1 MPQFLGHFLF
11 KNGFTK
17 RKRTTHNI
25 QYNNTMSD
33 ALKHECGIALVRLLK
48 PLEFYKEKYGTAFY
62 GIQKMYLLM
71 EKQHN
76 RGQDGAG
83 FASIKLDVEAGE
95 RYISR
100 VRSNHAQPIQ
110 DVFAQINDRINEE
123 MALHPE
129 YADDVAL
136 QKANIPYIGELFL
149 GHVRYGTFG
158 KNSIESVHPFLR
170 QNNWMHRNLI
180 LAGNFNMTNVKEL
193 FQSLVELGQ
202 HPKEMADTVTV
213 MEKIGHFLD
222 NAVTDL
228 YQECKNEGLNKR
240 EASPV
245 IAERLDIAK
254 ILTRASKNLDGGY
267 AMAGLLGH
275 GDAFVFRDP
284 AGIRPAYFYQDD
296 EIVVVASE
304 RPVIQT
310 VFNVPFEKVQEIEP
324 GNALIIKKNGTVS
337 MKEILVPTVKKACSF
352 ERIYF
357 SRGSDA
363 EIYQERKN
371 LGKLILPAVLESI
384 DQDTDNT
391 VFSYIPN
398 TAETSFYGLVEAA
411 QDFLNQRK
419 NNFILE
425 NRNSLTKETLQEL
438 LAVKIRTEKVAIK
451 DAKLRT
457 FITEDS
463 SRDDLVAH
471 VYDVTYGVIKPT
483 DNLVIIDDSIV
494 RGTTLK
500 MSIIK
505 MMDRLKPKRIVIVS
519 SAPQIRYPDCY
530 GIDMAKLEGLVAFRA
545 ALELLKERNLY
556 HIVDEVYIKCK
567 AQENYQDNE
576 VVNYVTAIYAPFQP
590 QEVSDKIAQMLSSP
604 EINAEVKI
612 IFQTVEDLHIACP
625 KNLGDWYFTGDY
637 PTPGGNRVVNRAF
650 MNFYE
655 GKDARAY

>member
-1 MPQFLGHFLF
+1 
-11 KNGFTK
+11 
-17 RKRTTHNI
+17 
-25 QYNNTMSD
+25 MSD
-33 ALKHECGIALVRLLK
+33 ALKHECGIALIRLLK

-83 FASIKLDVEAGE
+83 FASIKLDVAPGE

-100 VRSNHAQPIQ
+100 VRSNHSQPIQ

-123 MALHPE
+123 MTSHPE

-136 QKANIPYIGELFL
+136 QKQKIPYLGELFL

-158 KNSIESVHPFLR
+158 KNSIENVHPFLR

-193 FQSLVELGQ
+193 FQNLIELGQ

-222 NAVTDL
+222 DEVTDL
-228 YQECKNEGLNKR
+228 YQECKNNGLTKR
-240 EASPV
+240 EASPI
-245 IAERLDIAK
+245 IAEKLDVAK

-275 GDAFVFRDP
+275 GDSFVFRDP

-337 MKEILVPTVKKACSF
+337 MKEILAPTVKKACSF

-363 EIYQERKN
+363 EIYQERKT
-371 LGKLILPAVLESI
+371 LGRLILPAVLKSI

-419 NNFILE
+419 NNYILK
-425 NRNSLTKETLQEL
+425 NRNSLTKESLQEL
-438 LAVKIRTEKVAIK
+438 LSVKIRTEKVAIK

-505 MMDRLKPKRIVIVS
+505 MMDRLNPKRIVIVS

-530 GIDMAKLEGLVAFRA
+530 GIDMAKLEGLVAFKA

-556 HIVDEVYIKCK
+556 HIVDEVYVKCK
-567 AQENYQDNE
+567 AQENFEDSE
-576 VVNYVTAIYAPFQP
+576 VVNYVTAIYEPFQS
-590 QEVSDKIAQMLSSP
+590 QEISDKIAEMLCSP
-604 EINAEVKI
+604 EIKAEVKI

>member
-1 MPQFLGHFLF
+1 
-11 KNGFTK
+11 
-17 RKRTTHNI
+17 
-25 QYNNTMSD
+25 
-33 ALKHECGIALVRLLK
+33 
-48 PLEFYKEKYGTAFY
+48 
-62 GIQKMYLLM
+62 
-71 EKQHN
+71 
-76 RGQDGAG
+76 
-83 FASIKLDVEAGE
+83 
-95 RYISR
+95 
-100 VRSNHAQPIQ
+100 VRSNAAQPIQ
-110 DVFAQINDRINEE
+110 DVFAQINERINSE
-123 MALHPE
+123 MASHPE
-129 YADDVAL
+129 YSDNVAL
-136 QKANIPYIGELFL
+136 QKANIPYLGEVFL

-222 NAVTDL
+222 DAVTDL
-228 YQECKNEGLNKR
+228 YQECKNAGLNKR

-245 IAERLDIAK
+245 IAEKLDVAR

-284 AGIRPAYFYQDD
+284 AGIRPAYYYQDD
-296 EIVVVASE
+296 EVVVVASE

-310 VFNVPFEKVQEIEP
+310 VFNVPFESVQEIEP
-324 GNALIIKKNGTVS
+324 GNALIIKKNGTIS
-337 MKEILVPTVKKACSF
+337 LNQILAPTVKKACSF

-371 LGKLILPAVLESI
+371 LGKLILPSVLKAI

-419 NNFILE
+419 NDYILK
-425 NRNSLTKETLQEL
+425 NRNTLTEQTLQEL
-438 LAVKIRTEKVAIK
+438 LKVKIRTEKVAIK

-556 HIVDEVYIKCK
+556 PIVDEVYAKCK
-567 AQENYQDNE
+567 AQENFKDAE
-576 VVNYVTAIYAPFQP
+576 VVNYVTAIYAPFTP
-590 QEVSDKIAQMLSSP
+590 EEISAKIAEMLSSP

>member
-1 MPQFLGHFLF
+1 M
-11 KNGFTK
+11 
-17 RKRTTHNI
+17 
-25 QYNNTMSD
+25 
-33 ALKHECGIALVRLLK
+33 CGIAMIRLLK
-48 PLEFYKEKYGTAFY
+48 PLDYYQKKYGTWQY
-62 GIQKMYLLM
+62 GLQKMYLLM

-83 FASIKLDVEAGE
+83 FASIKLDVEPGQ

-110 DVFAQINDRINEE
+110 DVFAQINSRINEE
-123 MALHPE
+123 LTLNPE
-129 YADDVAL
+129 YAESVAL
-136 QKANIPYIGELFL
+136 QKANIPYLGELFL

-193 FQSLVELGQ
+193 FENLVELGQ

-222 NAVTDL
+222 DAVTDL
-228 YQECKNEGLNKR
+228 YQDCKNEGLNKR

-245 IAERLDIAK
+245 IAERLNVAK
-254 ILTRASKNLDGGY
+254 ILRRAAKNLDGGY

-310 VFNVPFEKVQEIEP
+310 VFNVPFEKVHEIDP
-324 GNALIIKKNGTVS
+324 GAALIIKKNGTVS
-337 MKEILVPTVKKACSF
+337 MQEILPAITKKACSF

-363 EIYQERKN
+363 EIYKERKM
-371 LGKLILPAVLESI
+371 LGKLVLPAVLETI
-384 DQDTDNT
+384 DYDTDNT

-398 TAETSFYGLVEAA
+398 TAETSFFGMVEAA

-419 NNFILE
+419 NNYILA
-425 NRNSLTKETLQEL
+425 NRNTLTAESLQEL

-471 VYDVTYGVIKPT
+471 VYDVTYGVVQPT

-500 MSIIK
+500 KSIIK
-505 MMDRLKPKRIVIVS
+505 MMDRLNPKRIVVVS

-530 GIDMAKLEGLVAFRA
+530 GIDMAKLEGLIAFKA

-556 HIVDEVYIKCK
+556 HIVDEVYAKCK
-567 AQENYQDNE
+567 AQENFKDVE
-576 VVNYVTAIYAPFQP
+576 VVNYVSAIYDPFTP
-590 QEVSDKIAQMLSSP
+590 QEISDKIAEMLSSS

-612 IFQTVEDLHIACP
+612 IFQTVENLHIACP

>member
-1 MPQFLGHFLF
+1 
-11 KNGFTK
+11 
-17 RKRTTHNI
+17 
-25 QYNNTMSD
+25 MSD

-83 FASIKLDVEAGE
+83 FASIKLDVQAGE

-100 VRSNHAQPIQ
+100 VRSNHSQPIQ
-110 DVFAQINDRINEE
+110 DVFSQINERINEE
-123 MALHPE
+123 LTAHPE

-136 QKANIPYIGELFL
+136 QKTNIPYLGELFL

-170 QNNWMHRNLI
+170 QSNWMHRNLI

-193 FQSLVELGQ
+193 FQNLVELGQ
-202 HPKEMADTVTV
+202 HPKEMADTVTI
-213 MEKIGHFLD
+213 MEKIGHFID
-222 NAVTDL
+222 KEVMQL
-228 YQECKNEGLNKR
+228 YQDCKQEGYSKR

-254 ILTRASKNLDGGY
+254 ILKRSSKNLDGGY

-284 AGIRPAYFYQDD
+284 AGIRPAYYYQDD
-296 EIVVVASE
+296 EVVVVASE

-310 VFNVPFEKVQEIEP
+310 VFNVPFEKVQEIDP
-324 GNALIIKKNGTVS
+324 GSALIIKKNGTIS
-337 MKEILVPTVKKACSF
+337 MQEILTPTVKKACSF

-398 TAETSFYGLVEAA
+398 TAETSFYGLIEAA

-419 NNFILE
+419 NNYILE
-425 NRNSLTKETLQEL
+425 NRNTLTKDTLQEL

-505 MMDRLKPKRIVIVS
+505 MMDRLNPKRIVIVS

-556 HIVDEVYIKCK
+556 HIVDEVYAKCK
-567 AQENYQDNE
+567 AQENYLDTD
-576 VVNYVTAIYAPFQP
+576 VVNYVTAIYEPFTP
-590 QEVSDKIAQMLSSP
+590 QEISDRIAQMLSSP
-604 EINAEVKI
+604 EIKAEVKI
-612 IFQTVEDLHIACP
+612 IFQTVEDLHVACP

>member
-1 MPQFLGHFLF
+1 
-11 KNGFTK
+11 
-17 RKRTTHNI
+17 
-25 QYNNTMSD
+25 MSD

-48 PLEFYKEKYGTAFY
+48 PLEFYKEKYGTSFY

-83 FASIKLDVEAGE
+83 FASIKLDVEPGE

-100 VRSNHAQPIQ
+100 VRSNDSQPIQ
-110 DVFAQINDRINEE
+110 DVFTQINDRINEE
-123 MALHPE
+123 MTAHPE

-136 QKANIPYIGELFL
+136 QKKKIPYLGELFL

-180 LAGNFNMTNVKEL
+180 LAGNFNMTNVQEL
-193 FQSLVELGQ
+193 FQSLIELGQ

-222 NAVTDL
+222 DAVTDL
-228 YQECKNEGLNKR
+228 YQDCKNEGLNKR
-240 EASPV
+240 DASAV
-245 IAERLDIAK
+245 IAERLDVAR
-254 ILTRASKNLDGGY
+254 ILRRASKNLDGGY

-310 VFNVPFEKVQEIEP
+310 AFNVPYEKVQEIEP
-324 GNALIIKKNGTVS
+324 GSALIIKKNGTIS
-337 MKEILVPTVKKACSF
+337 MEEILTPTIRKSCSF

-363 EIYQERKN
+363 EIYQERKT
-371 LGKLILPAVLESI
+371 LGKLILPAVLKAI
-384 DQDTDNT
+384 DEDTDNT

-398 TAETSFYGLVEAA
+398 TAETSFYGMVEAA
-411 QDFLNQRK
+411 QDFLNKRK
-419 NNFILE
+419 NNHILK
-425 NRNSLTKETLQEL
+425 NRDVLTKESLEEL

-471 VYDVTYGVIKPT
+471 VYDVTYGVIKST

-505 MMDRLKPKRIVIVS
+505 MMDRLNPKRIVIVS

-530 GIDMAKLEGLVAFRA
+530 GIDMAKMEGLIAFRA

-556 HIVDEVYIKCK
+556 HVVDEVYLKCK
-567 AQENYQDNE
+567 AQENFVDTE
-576 VVNYVTAIYAPFQP
+576 VVNYVTAIYEPFKP
-590 QEVSDKIAQMLSSP
+590 QEISDKIAEMLSSP
-604 EINAEVKI
+604 EIKAEVKI
-612 IFQTVEDLHIACP
+612 IFQTVANLHIACP

>member
-1 MPQFLGHFLF
+1 
-11 KNGFTK
+11 
-17 RKRTTHNI
+17 
-25 QYNNTMSD
+25 MSD

-62 GIQKMYLLM
+62 GIQKMYLMM

-83 FASIKLDVEAGE
+83 FASIKMDVEPGE

-110 DVFAQINDRINEE
+110 DVFKQINDRINEE
-123 MALHPE
+123 MVAHPE
-129 YADDVAL
+129 YADDVPKL
-136 QKANIPYIGELFL
+136 KANIPYIGELFL

-170 QNNWMHRNLI
+170 QSNWMHRNLI

-193 FQSLVELGQ
+193 FQNLVELGQ

-222 NAVTDL
+222 KEVMQL
-228 YQECKNEGLNKR
+228 YQDCKMEGLSKR

-245 IAERLDIAK
+245 IAERLDVAK
-254 ILTRASKNLDGGY
+254 ILTRSSKNLDGGY

-284 AGIRPAYFYQDD
+284 AGIRPAYYYQDD

-310 VFNVPFEKVQEIEP
+310 VFNVPFDKVKEVEP
-324 GNALIIKKNGTVS
+324 GSALIIKKNGDIS
-337 MKEILVPTVKKACSF
+337 MKEIITPTIKKACSF

-363 EIYQERKN
+363 EIYQERKD

-384 DQDTDNT
+384 DNDTDNT

-419 NNFILE
+419 KNYILE
-425 NRNSLTKETLQEL
+425 NKEVLNADSLEKL
-438 LAVKIRTEKVAIK
+438 LSVKIRTEKVAIK

-505 MMDRLKPKRIVIVS
+505 MMDRLNPKRIVIVS
-519 SAPQIRYPDCY
+519 SAPQIRFPDCY
-530 GIDMAKLEGLVAFRA
+530 GIDMAKLEGLVAFKA
-545 ALELLKERNLY
+545 ALELLRERNLY
-556 HIVDEVYIKCK
+556 HIVDEVYAKCK
-567 AQENYQDNE
+567 AQENYIDSD
-576 VVNYVTAIYAPFQP
+576 VVNYVTAIYEPFSA
-590 QEVSDKIAQMLSSP
+590 QEVSDKIAEMLSSP
-604 EINAEVKI
+604 EIKAEVKI
-612 IFQTVEDLHIACP
+612 IFQTVEDLHVACP

>member
-1 MPQFLGHFLF
+1 
-11 KNGFTK
+11 
-17 RKRTTHNI
+17 
-25 QYNNTMSD
+25 MSD
-33 ALKHECGIALVRLLK
+33 ALKHECGIALIRLLK

-123 MALHPE
+123 MAAHPE

-136 QKANIPYIGELFL
+136 QKQKIPYLGELFL

-193 FQSLVELGQ
+193 FQSLIELGQ

-222 NAVTDL
+222 DAVTDL
-228 YQECKNEGLNKR
+228 YQECKNEGLTKR

-245 IAERLDIAK
+245 IAERLDVAK

-275 GDAFVFRDP
+275 GDSFVFRDP

-324 GNALIIKKNGTVS
+324 GNALIIKKNGTIS
-337 MKEILVPTVKKACSF
+337 MKEILPPTVKKACSF

-363 EIYQERKN
+363 EIYQERKT
-371 LGKLILPAVLESI
+371 LGKLILPAVLKSI
-384 DQDTDNT
+384 DEDTDST

-419 NNFILE
+419 NNFILQ
-425 NRNSLTKETLQEL
+425 NRNSLTKESLQEL
-438 LAVKIRTEKVAIK
+438 LSVKIRTEKVAIK

-505 MMDRLKPKRIVIVS
+505 MMDRLNPKRIVVVS

-545 ALELLKERNLY
+545 TLELLKERNLY
-556 HIVDEVYIKCK
+556 HIVDEVYAKCK
-567 AQENYQDNE
+567 SQENFKDSE
-576 VVNYVTAIYAPFQP
+576 VVNYVTAIYEPFEP
-590 QEVSDKIAQMLSSP
+590 QEVSDKIAEMLSSP
-604 EINAEVKI
+604 EIKAEVKI

-625 KNLGDWYFTGDY
+625 KHLGDWYFTGDY

-650 MNFYE
+650 MNYYE